1 MLDLPSVTLVCADT
15 ANHALALRA
24 LAKSREGIRYARTLF
39 LTDAV
44 PARVTVPEGIEVARI
59 APLPSRD
66 AYSEFVLK
74 SLAAHIETPHALL
87 VQWDGY
93 AVNPA
98 AWDAAFLE
106 CDYIGA
112 KWYWYEDD
120 LRVGNGGFSLRSRK
134 LLEALQDPRVV
145 LTDVEDVTIG
155 RTFRRL
161 LEREHG
167 IRFASEA
174 LADRFSFEAAYP
186 IGKPFGFHGLFN
198 FCRTVKPTEIAALA
212 PEFSD
217 GIARSPQLLAL
228 LRNCTALG
236 QWDAVVAIARRILAA
251 TPASAEAAAMLAN
264 AERNAAAPA
273 AVGRNEPCPC
283 GSGKKY
289 KHCHGALDS
298 DPVSAAIAS
307 PPPDADAQVRNG
319 MAAHQRGDLDAAE
332 RAYREALATTAAHP
346 VATHYLGVIL
356 YQRGQLAAALPLLEQ
371 AATAVPREPEFHNNL
386 GLALA
391 AADRNEEAVAA
402 YRRTL
407 ALKPDHAVAWNNLGL
422 ALQAGNRL
430 REAIAAFREA
440 LTLVPD
446 FAQAHWNLAL
456 ALLAHG
462 DFEEGWRQYEWRFRI
477 PELAQHERQYS
488 GARWDAVARPGQTL
502 LVTAEQGLG
511 DTLQFVRFARQVAA
525 RGVRVLMS
533 APRPLVRLLATA
545 AGIDAVYGPDD
556 ALPSYDAYAPV
567 ITLARALEI
576 GADAIPTTVP
586 YLATD
591 PARRAEIAPALARD
605 TGLKIGLA
613 WSGSSRN
620 SNDRRRSM
628 PLRVLSPLFALA
640 GVSWY
645 SLQRQDDESEVGR
658 VPAASAL
665 KRLPARNDF
674 DGTAALVDALDLVV
688 SVDTSL
694 AHLAGAL
701 GRPTWVMLPFAS
713 DWRWQ
718 QERTDSPWY
727 PTVRLFRQPR
737 AADWHAVVAHVGSE
751 LAALAAGRL
760 AGTC

>member
-1 MLDLPSVTLVCADT
+1 MPS
-15 ANHALALRA
+15 
-24 LAKSREGIRYARTLF
+24 I
-39 LTDAV
+39 
-44 PARVTVPEGIEVARI
+44 
-59 APLPSRD
+59 
-66 AYSEFVLK
+66 
-74 SLAAHIETPHALL
+74 
-87 VQWDGY
+87 
-93 AVNPA
+93 PA
-98 AWDAAFLE
+98 AWDAAFLD

-112 KWYWYEDD
+112 KWYWHEDGM
-120 LRVGNGGFSLRSRK
+120 RVGNGGFSLRSRK
-134 LLEALQDPRVV
+134 LLEALQDPRIV
-145 LTDVEDVTIG
+145 LTDAEDLTIG

-167 IRFASEA
+167 IRFASEE
-174 LADRFSFEAAYP
+174 LADRFSFEVAYP

-198 FCRTVKPTEIAALA
+198 FCRTVPPAEIAALA
-212 PEFSD
+212 PAFSD

-236 QWDAVVAIARRILAA
+236 QWNAAIAIARRILAV
-251 TPASAEAAAMLAN
+251 TPDSAEAATMLAN

-273 AVGRNEPCPC
+273 AVGRNDPCPC

-289 KHCHGALDS
+289 KQCHGALDG
-298 DPVSAAIAS
+298 DRLPAAIATS
-307 PPPDADAQVRNG
+307 TRPDADAQVRNG

-332 RAYREALATTAAHP
+332 RAYRAALATAAAHP
-346 VATHYLGVIL
+346 VAMHYLGVVL
-356 YQRGQLAAALPLLEQ
+356 YQRGQLGAALPLLEQ

-391 AADRNEEAVAA
+391 AADRSDEAVAA

-407 ALKPDHAVAWNNLGL
+407 AIKPDHAVAWNNLGL
-422 ALQAGNRL
+422 AFQAGNRL
-430 REAIAAFREA
+430 PDAIAAFREA
-440 LTLVPD
+440 LALVPD

-462 DFEEGWRQYEWRFRI
+462 DFDEGWREYEWRFRI
-477 PELAQHERQYS
+477 PELARHERQYP
-488 GARWDAVARPGQTL
+488 GARWDGVARSGQTL

-511 DTLQFVRFARQVAA
+511 DTLQFIRFAQRIAA

-533 APRPLVRLLATA
+533 APRPLIRLLATA
-545 AGIDAVYGPDD
+545 AGVDAVYGPDD
-556 ALPSYDAYAPV
+556 ALPAYDAYAPV

-576 GADAIPTTVP
+576 GADAIPATVP

-591 PARRAEIAPALARD
+591 PARRAEIAPAVARD
-605 TGLKIGLA
+605 AGLKIGLA

-620 SNDRRRSM
+620 SNDRRRSI
-628 PLRVLSPLFALA
+628 PLPVLSPLFALP

-645 SLQRQDDESEVGR
+645 SLQREEDESDVDR

-674 DGTAALVDALDLVV
+674 DGAAALVDALDLVV

-701 GRPTWVMLPFAS
+701 ARPTWVMLPFAS

-737 AADWHAVVAHVGSE
+737 AGDWDAVVGRIGGE
-751 LAALAAGRL
+751 LAALAARRA
-760 AGTC
+760 AGPR

>member
-1 MLDLPSVTLVCADT
+1 MLDLPAVTLVCADT

-24 LAKSREGIRYARTLF
+24 LEKSREGTRYGRTLF

-44 PARVTVPEGIEVARI
+44 PQDVRVPEGIEVACI
-59 APLPSRD
+59 APLASRD
-66 AYSEFVLK
+66 AYSRFVLK
-74 SLAAHIETPHALL
+74 SLAGHVETSHALL

-98 AWDAAFLE
+98 AWDPAFLD

-134 LLEALQDPRVV
+134 LLDALQDPRIV

-161 LEREHG
+161 LEGEHG

-186 IGKPFGFHGLFN
+186 IGRPFGFHGLFN
-198 FCRTVKPTEIAALA
+198 FCRTVPPTEIAALA
-212 PEFSD
+212 PQFSD
-217 GIARSPQLLAL
+217 AIARSPQLLAL

-236 QWDAVVAIARRILAA
+236 QWGAAIAIARRMLAA
-251 TPASAEAAAMLAN
+251 TPDHAEALATLAN
-264 AERNAAAPA
+264 AERNAREPA
-273 AVGRNEPCPC
+273 AVGRNQPCPC

-289 KHCHGALDS
+289 KQCHGVLGGDGAGTLR
-298 DPVSAAIAS
+298 PF
-307 PPPDADAQVRNG
+307 PRDADAQVRDG

-332 RAYREALATTAAHP
+332 RAYRAALATVAAHP
-346 VATHYLGVIL
+346 MATHYLGVVL

-371 AATAVPREPEFHNNL
+371 AATAVPREPEFHNNM

-391 AADRNEEAVAA
+391 AADREDEAVAA
-402 YRRTL
+402 YRRAL

-422 ALQAGNRL
+422 ALQARNRL
-430 REAIAAFREA
+430 PDAIAAFREA
-440 LTLVPD
+440 LALAPD

-462 DFEEGWRQYEWRFRI
+462 EFAEGWTEYEWRLRI
-477 PELAQHERQYS
+477 PELARHERQYA
-488 GARWDAVARPGQTL
+488 GARWDGSIRPGQTL

-511 DTLQFVRFARQVAA
+511 DTLQFIRFAQFVAK
-525 RGVRVLMS
+525 RGVRVVVS
-533 APRPLVRLLATA
+533 APRALVRLLATPP
-545 AGIDAVYGPDD
+545 GVDDVYGPDD
-556 ALPSYDAYAPV
+556 ALPAYDAHAPV
-567 ITLARALEI
+567 IALARALGI
-576 GADAIPTTVP
+576 RADAIPAAVP

-591 PARRAEIAPALARD
+591 PKRRAEIAPALARD
-605 TGLKIGLA
+605 AGLKVGLA
-613 WSGSSRN
+613 WSGSRRN
-620 SNDRRRSM
+620 TNDRRRSIA
-628 PLRVLSPLFALA
+628 LSALSRLLA
-640 GVSWY
+640 LPGVSWY
-645 SLQRQDDESEVGR
+645 SLQREDDETDIER
-658 VPAASAL
+658 VPAARTLA
-665 KRLPARNDF
+665 RLPARNDF
-674 DGTAALVDALDLVV
+674 DGTAALVDALDLIV

-701 GRPTWVMLPFAS
+701 ARPTWVLLPFAS

-737 AADWHAVVAHVGSE
+737 TGDWDAVVARAGDE
-751 LAALAAGRL
+751 LAALAARRV
-760 AGTC
+760 AGTD